1 MLYGT
6 GFTYNFDAIYN
17 ALFLQTNTASY
28 KNLIVYDLETFTTHF
43 HMFAGVAVFA
53 IRHD

>member
-6 GFTYNFDAIYN
+6 VFTYNFDAIYN

-28 KNLIVYDLETFTTHF
+28 TNLTLHDLETFTTHF
-43 HMFAGVAVFA
+43 NMFTGVAVFA
-53 IRHD
+53 VRHD